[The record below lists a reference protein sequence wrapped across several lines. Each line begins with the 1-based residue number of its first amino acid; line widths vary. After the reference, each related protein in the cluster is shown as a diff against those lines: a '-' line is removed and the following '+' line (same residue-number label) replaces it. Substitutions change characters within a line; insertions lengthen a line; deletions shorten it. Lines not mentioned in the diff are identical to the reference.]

1 MTYETYAEIMQ
12 RVNALISTIEEFEEF
27 DEQFG
32 NRHDEYT
39 EALKCTQE
47 IHDALASSIPAYY
60 AAWQE
65 EVSNAEDCAEMG
77 PIDPHGSFNYKKL
90 SDLEK
95 QFGIDNSNLYNG
107 PELVDAATQQQVNE
121 LVDKLDA
128 VWKHYNE
135 NLYTMSPEDKVDER
149 KICVHEEEEL
159 CKQYP
164 KEIVGVAM
172 LIKHGGPMPVPAPF
186 GATAQQ

>member
-12 RVNALISTIEEFEEF
+12 RVNGLISSIEDC
-27 DEQFG
+27 DEQSDD
-32 NRHDEYT
+32 RHDECA
-39 EALKCTQE
+39 EALKRAQE

-77 PIDPHGSFNYKKL
+77 PIDPHGIFNYKKL
-90 SDLEK
+90 ADLEK

-107 PELVDAATQQQVNE
+107 PELVDEATQKQVHE

-135 NLYTMSPEDKVDER
+135 NLYTMSPEDKVDEG
-149 KICVHEEEEL
+149 KICEHEEEEL

-164 KEIVGVAM
+164 EEIVSVAL
-172 LIKHGGPMPVPAPF
+172 LIKHGGSISESAPPF
-186 GATAQQ
+186 GATVQQ

>member
-12 RVNALISTIEEFEEF
+12 RVNALITTIEEF
-27 DEQFG
+27 DEQFEDL
-32 NRHDEYT
+32 HDECT
-39 EALKCTQE
+39 EALKRAQE

-77 PIDPHGSFNYKKL
+77 LIDPHGIFNYKKL

-95 QFGIDNSNLYNG
+95 QFGIDNSNLYNE
-107 PELVDAATQQQVNE
+107 PELVDEATQKQVNE

-164 KEIVGVAM
+164 KEIVAAAM
-172 LIKHGGPMPVPAPF
+172 LIKHGGPMPEPAPF